1 MKFKLGEFTTMQLY
15 ENRDMLSY
23 PEYQRDDNIWSDKN
37 RKYLIDSIL
46 RGFDIPKIYFHVA
59 DNYGGYDVIDGRQ
72 RLRAI
77 FDFIRNEFTTDE
89 KLINGSAVTYEQLSK
104 EDKEKFEKYIFHIVK
119 ITDMTDEELTLLFL
133 RLQLGMPTN
142 SGEKLNAIESKM
154 RTFVQE
160 LTKTEFIKNVS
171 IRKKRFAK
179 EQICA
184 QICNNSLYII
194 NNDQIRNSKFL
205 NLQKLYYDYKI
216 EDIPNKN
223 NILNV
228 FNRLYQIF
236 ENDSNLFRTRATIIS
251 VYFLIEKYI
260 YEKRSFNDKD
270 LKQFFK
276 LFMAHIKEEI
286 SLGIESK
293 NNAILTY
300 HRYVVQGADSASS
313 IMQRNEILNKFFT
326 YYEQNKKIL
335 FDDT

>member
-1 MKFKLGEFTTMQLY
+1 MKFKLETFSTMELY
-15 ENRDMLSY
+15 KKRNTFSY

-46 RGFDIPKIYFHVA
+46 RGFDIPKIYFHGP
-59 DNYGGYDVIDGRQ
+59 DEYGNYDIIDGRQ

-77 FDFIRNEFTTDE
+77 FDFIKNEFTTDK
-89 KLINGSAVTYEQLSK
+89 KLISGSATTYEQLSNK
-104 EDKEKFEKYIFHIVK
+104 YKKKFEDYEFHVAR
-119 ITDMTDEELTLLFL
+119 ITHMDDTELTLLFL
-133 RLQLGMPTN
+133 RLQLGVPTN

-160 LTKTEFIKNVS
+160 LKETEFIKNVS
-171 IRKKRFAK
+171 IREKRFAR
-179 EQICA
+179 EQVCA

-194 NNDQIRNSKFL
+194 NENRIRNSKFL
-205 NLQKLYYDYKI
+205 NLQKLYYDYK
-216 EDIPNKN
+216 ETDIPNKN
-223 NILNV
+223 NILKV

-236 ENDSNLFRTRATIIS
+236 GSDSNLFQTRAMIIS
-251 VYFLIEKYI
+251 VYLLIERYI

-276 LFMAHIKEEI
+276 LFVEQIKKEI
-286 SLGIESK
+286 ELGIKSK

-313 IMQRNEILNKFFT
+313 IIERDKILNEFFT
-326 YYEQNKKIL
+326 YYEQNKEIL